1 MTIQM
6 TPAIATQMEA
16 WKNNEIVFPHGMGD
30 EAIDYIASMEM
41 TGDTDF
47 DWYVFAAQQE
57 RMIRD
62 TGRVVI
68 SIPYEKDGEVVKNKD
83 GETIPEFS
91 YTKGN
96 FRNGLPEFLT
106 FYPAAQTSHFVLNK
120 VSRLIKEG
128 ALAAPEMGIAT
139 CAFGIL
145 PNPELPVVMVTLNAE
160 RQSAAD
166 KEYTCQKDHDEAP
179 VVLIGIPMPN
189 GDFTATTPHIFL
201 NQFKEVSD
209 VKEVTVAANA

>member
-47 DWYVFAAQQE
+47 DWYIFTAQQE

-83 GETIPEFS
+83 GEAIPEFS
-91 YTKGN
+91 YT
-96 FRNGLPEFLT
+96 
-106 FYPAAQTSHFVLNK
+106 
-120 VSRLIKEG
+120 
-128 ALAAPEMGIAT
+128 
-139 CAFGIL
+139 
-145 PNPELPVVMVTLNAE
+145 
-160 RQSAAD
+160 
-166 KEYTCQKDHDEAP
+166 
-179 VVLIGIPMPN
+179 
-189 GDFTATTPHIFL
+189 
-201 NQFKEVSD
+201 
-209 VKEVTVAANA
+209 